1 MERKELIMI
10 FMDMKKD
17 KIRMMDRSKEIG
29 RIIDE
34 SGIIEEKVIE
44 ILMRRGIIENK
55 VFEGEEWDKVI
66 EKECNE
72 NGGGS

>member
-55 VFEGEEWDKVI
+55 VFEGEE
-66 EKECNE
+66 
-72 NGGGS
+72 